1 MPFVG
6 AERNEPGNHS
16 GNQVKVTACPA
27 FTAIEML
34 SSKE

>member
-6 AERNEPGNHS
+6 SERNELGNHS
-16 GNQVKVTACPA
+16 GNRVKVTIYPA
-27 FTAIEML
+27 FTALEML